1 MCIALPKEFIQACY
15 NLEIT
20 TVQRFLEQGLAV
32 PQSAQTVS
40 ANLFLKI
47 LDIETDESFKIA
59 SLFIQ
64 FGLIYP
70 ENYLY
75 EIPCTLEW
83 EIEAFN
89 ETGTLTS
96 DHAFTKQTLF
106 FIENKADI
114 NHISIRK
121 KSIYDKGLYLTPLDI
136 AMDSQYPNPKT
147 KILLREKGGVQIKDL
162 SHEESILHMMLEDVY
177 SEYGFTA
184 AYEWI
189 KFHEINKTM
198 STISIYRML
207 ILIVDNYMENQDINT
222 LTIPEEIV
230 KHIRKL
236 APQTLSML
244 ISRSFKLNESHL
256 LKKTTPA
263 LQRTINN
270 LLDFL
275 EPFHIA
281 YNQPHY
287 SYTVLDEVLNL
298 KIEPAISLLR
308 QCGAKTFNELMH
320 EGLLQKNPCSLIA
333 DSMPYIYVPP
343 GKTLEEALAKL
354 CG

>member
-1 MCIALPKEFIQACY
+1 MCNALPKEFIQACY
-15 NLEIT
+15 KLDIV
-20 TVQRFLEQGLAV
+20 TVQKFLEQGLAV
-32 PQSAQTVS
+32 SQSAQMES

-75 EIPCTLEW
+75 EIPYTLEW

-89 ETGTLTS
+89 EIDTLS
-96 DHAFTKQTLF
+96 DDEFIKYTQF
-106 FIENKADI
+106 FIDNKADI
-114 NHISIRK
+114 NHLSIRRQ
-121 KSIYDKGLYLTPLDI
+121 SIYDKAFYLTPLDI
-136 AMDSQYPNPKT
+136 AMDSHYPNPKT
-147 KILLREKGGVQIKDL
+147 KIRLRENGGVQIKDL
-162 SHEESILHMMLEDVY
+162 SHEECILHMKLEDVY

-184 AYEWI
+184 VYEWI
-189 KFHEINKTM
+189 KFHEKNKTM

-207 ILIVDNYMENQDINT
+207 ILIVDNYMGHQGINT

-230 KHIRKL
+230 KHIQKL

-256 LKKTTPA
+256 LKKTTPI
-263 LQRTINN
+263 LQETIRN

-275 EPFHIA
+275 DSIHIA

-287 SYTVLDEVLNL
+287 TYTVLDEVLNL

-308 QCGAKTFNELMH
+308 QRGAKTFDELMH
-320 EGLLQKNPCSLIA
+320 EGLLHKNPCDLTA

-343 GKTLEEALAKL
+343 GKTLEEALTNI